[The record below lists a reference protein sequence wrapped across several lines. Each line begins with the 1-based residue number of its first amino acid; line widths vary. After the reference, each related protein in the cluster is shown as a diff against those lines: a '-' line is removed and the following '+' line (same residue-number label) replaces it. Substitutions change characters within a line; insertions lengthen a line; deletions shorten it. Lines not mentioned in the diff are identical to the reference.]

1 MSKKGLMH
9 KFFGIAMIAALLLIL
24 GAAGASDTNTITMT
38 QLLQA
43 LACGIGALGLSIF
56 GWQVTE

>member
-1 MSKKGLMH
+1 MH

>member
-1 MSKKGLMH
+1 MRKRLFVH
-9 KFFGIAMIAALLLIL
+9 RYFGIGVIAALLLIL
-24 GAAGASDTNTITMT
+24 GAAGASDTNTITLT

-43 LACGIGALGLSIF
+43 LLCGIGALGLSIF

>member
-1 MSKKGLMH
+1 MSKSGLMH
-9 KFFGIAMIAALLLIL
+9 KVFGVAILAALLLIL
-24 GAAGASDTNTITMT
+24 GAAGASDAGSITVK

-43 LACGIGALGLSIF
+43 LACGIGALCLGIF

>member
-1 MSKKGLMH
+1 MSKGSLMH
-9 KFFGIAMIAALLLIL
+9 KIFGIGAVAALLLIL
-24 GAAGASDTNTITMT
+24 GAAGASDTDSITLH
-38 QLLQA
+38 QLLTA

>member
-1 MSKKGLMH
+1 MSKRRLMH
-9 KFFGIAMIAALLLIL
+9 KVFGVAVVAALLLIL
-24 GAAGASDTNTITMT
+24 GAAGASDADSITFQ

-43 LACGIGALGLSIF
+43 LLCGIGALALGIF

>member
-1 MSKKGLMH
+1 MH
-9 KFFGIAMIAALLLIL
+9 KIFGISVVAALLLIL
-24 GAAGASDTNTITMT
+24 GAAGASDTDSITVN

-43 LACGIGALGLSIF
+43 LACGIGALGLGIL